1 MKTLTKTWFG
11 AAVVLTA
18 MTGAALAQ
26 MPTMSLPGTDGPDKK
41 LTSEELER
49 RKAVDEAYEGA
60 IKKIP
65 NQQPKASDPWATV
78 RPQSS
83 SSSSASKPSR

>member
-1 MKTLTKTWFG
+1 MCFG
-11 AAVVLTA
+11 ATVVLAVV
-18 MTGAALAQ
+18 TGPSLAQ
-26 MPTMSLPGTDGPDKK
+26 TDTPKVSLPTAGEPEKR

-49 RKAVDEAYEGA
+49 RKAVDEAYRSA

-65 NQQPKASDPWATV
+65 NQAQKVNDPWATV

-83 SSSSASKPSR
+83 TSPKSSR